1 MKKETKISILG
12 AGAIGCTLAARLILA
27 GCERVSL
34 IARGENFQVLST
46 QGIHLT
52 DLTGEYQLTPYRVV
66 QDITELDPQ
75 DIIFITTKSNALHQ
89 VTASVQHAVHAET
102 VIIPLMNGIPFWYF
116 YQGQS
121 DGDIQAI
128 NCLDK
133 DRQLIEHFP
142 LAHLIGSVVF
152 ITAKLETYGKV
163 ESDNPYLLILGE
175 PKNQI
180 TERIKAVQA
189 LFADSGIEL
198 RVTDQIRDQIW
209 TKVIANLSSNP
220 LSVVTGAPLKDIYAH
235 PRLNEMA
242 LQITQEVR
250 QVAASYGARISIDPV
265 TFLQLGTNMG
275 NVYTS
280 MWHDYQ
286 KKQPLEMAGIAEAV
300 FELAEQFNCPMPVTK
315 HICNLTVYLSEQS
328 RKI

>member
-12 AGAIGCTLAARLILA
+12 AGAIGCTLVARLILA

-34 IARGENFQVLST
+34 IARGDNFQVLSK
-46 QGIHLT
+46 QGIHLK

-66 QDITELDPQ
+66 QDIAELEPQ
-75 DIIFITTKSNALHQ
+75 DLIFIATKSNALHQ
-89 VTASVQHAVHAET
+89 VTASIQQAVHAET
-102 VIIPLMNGIPFWYF
+102 VVIPLMNGLPFWYF
-116 YQGQS
+116 YHQQNN
-121 DGDIQAI
+121 GDIQTI
-128 NCLDK
+128 RCLDEN
-133 DRQLIEHFP
+133 RQLIDQFP
-142 LAHLIGSVVF
+142 LANLIGAVVF
-152 ITAKLETYGKV
+152 ITAKLKSYGKV

-175 PKNQI
+175 PNNQVTTRLEAI
-180 TERIKAVQA
+180 QN
-189 LFADSGIEL
+189 LFADTGIEL

-209 TKVIANLSSNP
+209 TKVMANLSSNP

-235 PRLNEMA
+235 PRLHEIA

-250 QVAASYGARISIDPV
+250 QVAASYGARIAIDPM
-265 TFLQLGTNMG
+265 TFLQLGADMG
-275 NVYTS
+275 NVHTS

-315 HICNLTVYLSEQS
+315 HICNLTAYLSEQS
-328 RKI
+328 LKH

>member
-27 GCERVSL
+27 GCEQVSL

-46 QGIHLT
+46 QGIQLT

-66 QDITELDPQ
+66 QDLTELDPQ
-75 DIIFITTKSNALHQ
+75 DIIFIATKSNALHQ
-89 VTASVQHAVHAET
+89 ITAAVQDAIHAET

-121 DGDIQAI
+121 NDDIQAI
-128 NCLDK
+128 KCLDK
-133 DRQLIEHFP
+133 DRQLIERFP
-142 LAHLIGSVVF
+142 LTHLIGSVVF
-152 ITAKLETYGKV
+152 ITAKLKAYGKV

-180 TERIKAVQA
+180 TERIQAVQA
-189 LFADSGIEL
+189 LFADTGIEL

-235 PRLNEMA
+235 PHLHEMA

-250 QVAASYGARISIDPV
+250 QVAASYGARIAIDPL
-265 TFLQLGTNMG
+265 TFLQLGSNMG

-315 HICNLTVYLSEQS
+315 HICNLTAYLSEQS

>member
-34 IARGENFQVLST
+34 IARGDNFQVLSK
-46 QGIHLT
+46 QGIHLK

-66 QDITELDPQ
+66 QDIAELEPQ
-75 DIIFITTKSNALHQ
+75 DLIFIATKSNALHQ
-89 VTASVQHAVHAET
+89 VTASIQQAVHAET
-102 VIIPLMNGIPFWYF
+102 VVIPLMNGLPFWYF
-116 YQGQS
+116 YHGQNNE
-121 DGDIQAI
+121 DIQTI
-128 NCLDK
+128 RCLDEN
-133 DRQLIEHFP
+133 RQLIEQFP
-142 LAHLIGSVVF
+142 LANLIGAVVF
-152 ITAKLETYGKV
+152 ITAKLKSYGKV

-175 PKNQI
+175 PNNQVTTRLEAI
-180 TERIKAVQA
+180 QN
-189 LFADSGIEL
+189 LFADTGIEL

-220 LSVVTGAPLKDIYAH
+220 LSVVTGATLKDIYAH
-235 PRLNEMA
+235 PRLHEIA

-250 QVAASYGARISIDPV
+250 QVAASYGARIAIDPV
-265 TFLQLGTNMG
+265 TFLQLGADMG
-275 NVYTS
+275 NVHTS

-328 RKI
+328 LKH